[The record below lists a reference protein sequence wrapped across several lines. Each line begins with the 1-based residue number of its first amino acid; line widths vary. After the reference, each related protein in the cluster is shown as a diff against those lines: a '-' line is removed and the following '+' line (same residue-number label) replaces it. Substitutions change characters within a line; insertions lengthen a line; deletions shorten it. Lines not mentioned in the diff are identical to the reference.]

1 MAKKI
6 IIDLEVKSKKGVKE
20 VEKLNKE
27 LKTTSQELSGATNTL
42 DKFTGGAV
50 SKVKG
55 FGGAIKGLTTGF
67 KSLRVAIIATGIGAL
82 LIAVT
87 ALGQAFTRSE
97 EGQNKFSK
105 ILGVIG
111 SVTSNLLDVFADLGS
126 AIISVFENPK
136 KAIQD
141 FTKLIKENIINRF
154 EGMLQLIPKLGE
166 AVNQL
171 FKGNFSEA
179 GKIAAD
185 AVGKVTLGVESIT
198 TSISNATKAVV
209 TFGKEINEEAKLS
222 QKIADDRAKADKI
235 DRKNTVDRA
244 KANQRIS
251 ELRFKAEQRD
261 KFSAEERVEFLK
273 EASKLE
279 EETTNKE
286 IEAARLR
293 FEAKKLENSLSKST
307 KEDKDEEARLEAQL
321 IQLTTSKLNLQK
333 RLQTSITTF
342 QNEVKTQKEA
352 EIKAEE
358 DEQKKIKEKQDKKI
372 EEEAQAEAKRL
383 DSIDKIQKDYKDR
396 KAEED
401 AQSEVEKIELEQS
414 RALAELDRLNATE
427 EQKSAIRIF
436 YSDKI
441 KKAEK
446 KDKDESNRI
455 EKEKKDYK
463 EQQYR
468 KGYEDLQNIVSIG
481 GKKLE
486 KVGKALAIADVVRSS
501 VKSISET
508 VSSTGIANAKA
519 VAASPLTGGM
529 PFVGINT
536 VKAALSIGSTIAS
549 ATKSIQSIKGNA
561 KTVSPQSIPSNG
573 GGGGAS
579 VPPAFNVV
587 GASGTNQL
595 ADAIGGQSQKPVQA
609 YVVGNDV
616 TTSQSMDRAIIDDA
630 SLGG

>member
-198 TSISNATKAVV
+198 TSISNATKAIV

-321 IQLTTSKLNLQK
+321 ISLTTSKLNLQK

-358 DEQKKIKEKQDKKI
+358 DEQKKKEDKQNKKIKED
-372 EEEAQAEAKRL
+372 EDTETKRL
-383 DSIDKIQKDYKDR
+383 ESIDKIQKDYKDR

-401 AQSEVEKIELEQS
+401 AQSEVEKIELEQT
-414 RALAELDRLNATE
+414 RALAELDRLKATE
-427 EQKSAIRIF
+427 EQKSAIRLF

-441 KKAEK
+441 TKVENKK
-446 KDKDESNRI
+446 
-455 EKEKKDYK
+455 
-463 EQQYR
+463 
-468 KGYEDLQNIVSIG
+468 EDQDIKL
-481 GKKLE
+481 KKLRTKQTLGDAKQTFNQIADLAGKDS
-486 KVGKALAIADVVRSS
+486 KVGKAMA
-501 VKSISET
+501 
-508 VSSTGIANAKA
+508 
-519 VAASPLTGGM
+519 
-529 PFVGINT
+529 
-536 VKAALSIGSTIAS
+536 IAS
-549 ATKSIQSIKGNA
+549 ATISGVQGVQNAYSTAQESPITAFFPAYPIVQAGLAGAIALKNIAAIKSVN
-561 KTVSPQSIPSNG
+561 PSG
-573 GGGGAS
+573 GGSSNVPKPSGAS
-579 VPPAFNVV
+579 APPAFNVV

>member
-6 IIDLEVKSKKGVKE
+6 IIDLEVKSNKGVKE

-50 SKVKG
+50 TKVKG

-372 EEEAQAEAKRL
+372 AEEAQAETKRL
-383 DSIDKIQKDYKDR
+383 ESIDKIQEDFKKKKQDQE
-396 KAEED
+396 AETET
-401 AQSEVEKIELEQS
+401 QKIELEQS

-427 EQKSAIRIF
+427 EQKSAIRLF

-441 KKAEK
+441 TKAEK
-446 KDKDESNRI
+446 K
-455 EKEKKDYK
+455 KEDQDVK
-463 EQQYR
+463 
-468 KGYEDLQNIVSIG
+468 L
-481 GKKLE
+481 KKLRTKQTLGDAKNTFNQIADLAGKDS
-486 KVGKALAIADVVRSS
+486 KVGKAMA
-501 VKSISET
+501 
-508 VSSTGIANAKA
+508 
-519 VAASPLTGGM
+519 
-529 PFVGINT
+529 
-536 VKAALSIGSTIAS
+536 IAS
-549 ATKSIQSIKGNA
+549 ATISGVQGVQNAYSTAQKSPITLAFPAYPIVQAGLAGAIALKNIAAIKSVN
-561 KTVSPQSIPSNG
+561 PSG
-573 GGGGAS
+573 GGSSNVPKPSGAS

>member
-27 LKTTSQELSGATNTL
+27 LKSTSQELSGATNTL

-166 AVNQL
+166 AVSQL

-198 TSISNATKAVV
+198 TSIANATKAVV

-321 IQLTTSKLNLQK
+321 ISLTTSKLNLQK

-358 DEQKKIKEKQDKKI
+358 DEQKKKEDKQNKKI
-372 EEEAQAEAKRL
+372 EEESQAETKRL

-427 EQKSAIRIF
+427 EQKSAIRLF

-441 KKAEK
+441 TKVENKK
-446 KDKDESNRI
+446 
-455 EKEKKDYK
+455 
-463 EQQYR
+463 
-468 KGYEDLQNIVSIG
+468 EDQDVKL
-481 GKKLE
+481 KKLRT
-486 KVGKALAIADVVRSS
+486 KQTLGDAKNSFNQMAQLAGKDSKIGKAMA
-501 VKSISET
+501 
-508 VSSTGIANAKA
+508 
-519 VAASPLTGGM
+519 
-529 PFVGINT
+529 
-536 VKAALSIGSTIAS
+536 IAS
-549 ATKSIQSIKGNA
+549 ATISGVQGVQNAYSTAQKSPITLAFPAYPVVQAGLAGAIALKNIAAIKSVN
-561 KTVSPQSIPSNG
+561 PSG
-573 GGGGAS
+573 GGSSNVPKPSGAS
-579 VPPAFNVV
+579 APPAFNVV

>member
-166 AVNQL
+166 AVSQL

-372 EEEAQAEAKRL
+372 AEEAQAETKRL

-427 EQKSAIRIF
+427 EQKSAIRLF

-441 KKAEK
+441 TKVENKK
-446 KDKDESNRI
+446 
-455 EKEKKDYK
+455 
-463 EQQYR
+463 
-468 KGYEDLQNIVSIG
+468 EDQDVKL
-481 GKKLE
+481 KKLRTKQTLGDAKQTFNQIADLAGKDS
-486 KVGKALAIADVVRSS
+486 KVGKAMA
-501 VKSISET
+501 
-508 VSSTGIANAKA
+508 
-519 VAASPLTGGM
+519 
-529 PFVGINT
+529 
-536 VKAALSIGSTIAS
+536 IAS
-549 ATKSIQSIKGNA
+549 ATISGVQGVQNAYSTAQESPITAFFPAYPIVQAGLAGAIALKNIAAIKSVN
-561 KTVSPQSIPSNG
+561 PSG
-573 GGGGAS
+573 GGSSNVPKPSGAS
-579 VPPAFNVV
+579 APPAFNVV

>member
-1 MAKKI
+1 MEKI
-6 IIDLEVKSKKGVKE
+6 IVDLEVKSKKGVKE

-27 LKTTSQELSGATNTL
+27 LKTTGQELNGATNTL

-50 SKVKG
+50 SKIKG

-67 KSLRVAIIATGIGAL
+67 KSLRFAIIATGIGAL

-198 TSISNATKAVV
+198 TSIANATKAVV

-372 EEEAQAEAKRL
+372 AEEAQAETKRL
-383 DSIDKIQKDYKDR
+383 ESIDKIQKDYKDR

-427 EQKSAIRIF
+427 EQKSAIRLF

-441 KKAEK
+441 TKAEK
-446 KDKDESNRI
+446 K
-455 EKEKKDYK
+455 KEDQDVK
-463 EQQYR
+463 
-468 KGYEDLQNIVSIG
+468 L
-481 GKKLE
+481 KKLRTKQTLGDAKQTFNQIADLAGKDS
-486 KVGKALAIADVVRSS
+486 KVGKAMA
-501 VKSISET
+501 
-508 VSSTGIANAKA
+508 
-519 VAASPLTGGM
+519 
-529 PFVGINT
+529 
-536 VKAALSIGSTIAS
+536 IAS
-549 ATKSIQSIKGNA
+549 ATISGVQGVQNAYSTAQKSPITLAFPAYPIVQAGLAGAIALKNIAAIKSVN
-561 KTVSPQSIPSNG
+561 PSG
-573 GGGGAS
+573 GGGSNVPKPTAPS
-579 VPPAFNVV
+579 TPTPPAFNVV
-587 GASGTNQL
+587 GASDTNQL
-595 ADAIGGQSQKPVQA
+595 ADAIGGQSKQPSRA
-609 YVVGNDV
+609 YVVASDV
-616 TTSQSMDRAIIDDA
+616 STAQALDRNIITE
-630 SLGG
+630 SGT